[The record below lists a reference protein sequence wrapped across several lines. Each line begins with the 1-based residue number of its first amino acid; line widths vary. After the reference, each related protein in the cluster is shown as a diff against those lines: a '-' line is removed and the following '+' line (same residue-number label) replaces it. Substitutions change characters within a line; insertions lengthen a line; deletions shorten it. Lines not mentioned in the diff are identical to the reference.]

1 MKKKNEFPVVSA
13 ALMAAFV
20 VLGSLLMCL
29 PHGAPLVWGMDF
41 ASFCAMYGGYLFIIL
56 ACIFHAKTNR

>member
-1 MKKKNEFPVVSA
+1 
-13 ALMAAFV
+13 MAVFV